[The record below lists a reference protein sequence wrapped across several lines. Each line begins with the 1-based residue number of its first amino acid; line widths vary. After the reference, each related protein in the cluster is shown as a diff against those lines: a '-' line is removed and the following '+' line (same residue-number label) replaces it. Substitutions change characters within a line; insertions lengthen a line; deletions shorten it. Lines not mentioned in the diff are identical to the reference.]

1 MAAGVALSKAKID
14 GPGIDQADVAIL
26 VRNNVLRVNA
36 RRGGLIL
43 EDPTVQ
49 TSERLDTRTWR
60 ITTDAGVF
68 TITKA
73 KGCGCGR

>member
-14 GPGIDQADVAIL
+14 GPGIIRDDVAIL

-36 RRGGLIL
+36 RRGGLLL
-43 EDPTVQ
+43 EDASVQ
-49 TSERLDTRTWR
+49 TAERVDVRTWR

-68 TITKA
+68 MVTKA
-73 KGCGCGR
+73 KGCGCGG